1 MLIDVVRD
9 VEGVRSLWH
18 NHIGRADSVQTV
30 SDEPN
35 SLMAQRKTFTLWWLL
50 FVFLLLNSPSRSP
63 SRSIPTRF
71 ISSRKGNDMKM
82 KRPRVQLPL
91 DSELLFYIHTLG
103 APRSCSFFTT
113 TQAKLVANPLF
124 QTVAQRT
131 RSSSLSNYPLC
142 VLEWSVSHQVGMP

>member
-1 MLIDVVRD
+1 MRD
-9 VEGVRSLWH
+9 VEGVMSLWH

-30 SDEPN
+30 RDEPN
-35 SLMAQRKTFTLWWLL
+35 SLMAQRKTFTLSWLL
-50 FVFLLLNSPSRSP
+50 FVFLLLNSPSWSL
-63 SRSIPTRF
+63 SRSIPIRF

-91 DSELLFYIHTLG
+91 DSELLFYVHTLDD
-103 APRSCSFFTT
+103 PRSYSSFPAI
-113 TQAKLVANPLF
+113 QAKLVANPLF

-142 VLEWSVSHQVGMP
+142 VLE